1 MNTAARDRALL
12 PTVKD
17 VLGRTPVSKLKLT
30 KENDGSL
37 KVALHTSRPNNVRME
52 TQALT
57 EALKERSAATGHCK
71 VEVVAGS
78 PRRRQVRPHLAA
90 QGPPG
95 H

>member
-30 KENDGSL
+30 KEKDGSL
-37 KVALHTSRPNNVRME
+37 KVLLHTSRPNNVRME

-57 EALKERSAATGHCK
+57 DALKEQIGASRDSHASKSLPKPAPSRNTSA
-71 VEVVAGS
+71 
-78 PRRRQVRPHLAA
+78 RRRARRAW
-90 QGPPG
+90 
-95 H
+95 